1 MCKSKVF
8 KNLVIASNSSR
19 ENVDRIMSYHQI
31 EPSLFDYIYTRE
43 DVPNKKPSPDMGHLI
58 MEKFPQYNFEDFLM
72 VGDSDVDLTFA
83 RKLGIKCII
92 VKF

>member
-31 EPSLFDYIYTRE
+31 DPNLFDYIYTRE
-43 DVPNKKPSPDMGHLI
+43 DVPNKKPSPDMGNLI
-58 MEKFPQYNFEDFLM
+58 MEKL
-72 VGDSDVDLTFA
+72 ST
-83 RKLGIKCII
+83 I
-92 VKF
+92 